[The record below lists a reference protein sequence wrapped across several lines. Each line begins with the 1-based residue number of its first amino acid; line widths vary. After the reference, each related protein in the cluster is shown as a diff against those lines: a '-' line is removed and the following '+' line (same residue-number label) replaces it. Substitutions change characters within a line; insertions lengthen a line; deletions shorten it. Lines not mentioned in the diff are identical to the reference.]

1 MTITIIVSSIF
12 FGVCVSLLIG
22 FAIAII
28 NNDEWG
34 QE

>member
-1 MTITIIVSSIF
+1 MTITLIVSSIF
-12 FGVCVSLLIG
+12 FGVGVALLIG
-22 FAIAII
+22 FAVAII